1 MDQLILLPS
10 ILLHENN
17 QLVQDD
23 LAALSWPGCGSSF
36 GGGRSSFCGSR
47 VTFTANGTFYVCVQN
62 DGMSDQAT
70 SQGQRGVAG
79 AGVNGGGSRPSSA
92 TARERHER
100 IHLLKEKQDHDR
112 LKKLEEL
119 KEQAFAASRLRDEQD
134 SRRKKHFEELVKK
147 EDERRR
153 QAEERRRM
161 LDEERKLTLQA
172 KWESKSTKPCP
183 RAQSAKPAPV
193 FAFGSCTPRL
203 IDNQVDGSLWKS
215 QYNLNVTRA
224 PGMRASS
231 ATDLHLQQNEGADA
245 MRVFCGRR
253 RTDLTPTIPIKREVY
268 DMSASMMSTRST
280 TSSRG
285 GGSGRVFYSSVSM
298 TRLDRSRSPGCGN
311 LAISAQHQHQGQRP
325 SRSKSTT
332 HLASTGLKMTRT
344 EILRQALAQKKDK
357 DGGFRSVDQSRPPS
371 SMSSSIMTSST
382 HSQVPM
388 RPRNM
393 TSRKSRPASVHVTG
407 ITQQENTNNNNG
419 DHRVLPPSSS
429 RRRMD
434 ASQERKTTSSTPTA
448 PPPAEKKKP
457 EPRKILSGKISPS
470 PSTPSRNNNQQQ
482 LPGETGTM
490 KRPIKR
496 TPSAPKEKP
505 TAAAAAEVKKV
516 EKQEEPAV
524 AAVGAFAD
532 TNPFS
537 ANNNPFSESAK
548 EINTV
553 NENELVNTVPVGHV
567 ELNNSKNYVESMNGN
582 RKVIENFESIESAFA
597 SGSDYS
603 SKTPEPNPV
612 NGQEEIQVSA
622 MDDLLGSELDFTA
635 TTNNVLLVA
644 EVNNK
649 SVSPTPLD
657 TEDSSK
663 PKIMTEEQAKAAI
676 AEKRKLAREAVEREA
691 ALKLEEQRL
700 EEERQ
705 RLEAEEADRFARESR
720 AAEEERLRIAIEEQQ
735 KREEEERQRQI
746 EDEKARIEKEKQ
758 EREAAREAEKV
769 RLEMEERLK
778 REEEER
784 LERRKRVEA
793 IMART
798 RKKEQ
803 EQQQQQ
809 AKTNSAEAKQGI
821 ETTPVNGHKDNN
833 GLLGDVQSSNNS
845 INNNYN
851 NNNDFGNN
859 STLIEFDGMNGEG
872 GLGGGQESNNLLGD
886 SNTGLLSNS
895 TTTSNPLINN
905 PLQDLLS

>member
-231 ATDLHLQQNEGADA
+231 ATDLHLQQNEIRMSTSYSWNQQNPNPDNPLVYHRNRIDGVGGGSRLTKSRSNYEGADA

-285 GGSGRVFYSSVSM
+285 GGS
-298 TRLDRSRSPGCGN
+298 
-311 LAISAQHQHQGQRP
+311 
-325 SRSKSTT
+325 
-332 HLASTGLKMTRT
+332 
-344 EILRQALAQKKDK
+344 
-357 DGGFRSVDQSRPPS
+357 GFRSVDQSRPPS